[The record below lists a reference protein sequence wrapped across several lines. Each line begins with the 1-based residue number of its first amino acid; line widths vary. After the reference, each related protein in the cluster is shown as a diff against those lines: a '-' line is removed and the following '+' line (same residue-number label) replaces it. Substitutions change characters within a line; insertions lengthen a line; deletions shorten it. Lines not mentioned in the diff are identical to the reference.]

1 MKHQEYR
8 RIVPGAENAVLFIH
22 GICGTP
28 NHFVEAIPATQ
39 WVPEGYSIHNLCLPG
54 HGGTVADFAK
64 VPGNQ
69 WRCHAR
75 KAFCT
80 LAKTHKRVYIVGH
93 SMGTLFALELA
104 AEFPEK
110 IGGLLL
116 LGVPMRPHLTPA
128 VVNSSLRL
136 VLGKLR
142 PGYPE
147 EAIETACGVG
157 RTWRLWEYAAWLPRF
172 VDLFAHIARTE
183 KVLGDVNV
191 PTWIFQSKKD
201 ELVSR
206 LSERV
211 LARYPFHVEVLERS
225 THFYYEEGDTE
236 RVKRSFLNMI
246 DHI

>member
-1 MKHQEYR
+1 MKHQEMK

-28 NHFVEAIPATQ
+28 NHFVEAIPAVD
-39 WVPEGYSIHNLCLPG
+39 WVPEEFSVHNLCLPG
-54 HGGTVADFAK
+54 HGGTVWNFAE
-64 VPGNQ
+64 VPGKK
-69 WRCHAR
+69 WRCAAR
-75 KAFCT
+75 KAFCA
-80 LAKTHKRVYIVGH
+80 LAKSHEKVYIVAH

-104 AEFPEK
+104 SEFPEK

-147 EAIETACGVG
+147 AAIETACGVG
-157 RTWRLWEYAAWLPRF
+157 TTWRLWEYAAWLPRF

-183 KVLGDVNV
+183 RILGDVNV

-211 LARYPFHVEVLERS
+211 LAKYPFHVEVLEKS
-225 THFYYEEGDTE
+225 THFYYEEADAE
-236 RVKRSFLNMI
+236 RVRRCFLDMFARI
-246 DHI
+246 

>member
-1 MKHQEYR
+1 MKHQEYK
-8 RIVPGAENAVLFIH
+8 RIVPGAEKAVLFIH

-28 NHFVEAIPATQ
+28 NHFVEAIPVME
-39 WVPEGYSIHNLCLPG
+39 WVPEGYSVHNLCLPG
-54 HGGTVADFAK
+54 HGCTVANFAE
-64 VPGNQ
+64 VHGRQ

-75 KAFCT
+75 QAFCA
-80 LAKTHKRVYIVGH
+80 LAKSHKQVYIVAH

-116 LGVPMRPHLTPA
+116 LGVPMRPHVTPA

-147 EAIETACGVG
+147 AAIATACGVG
-157 RTWRLWEYAAWLPRF
+157 TTWRLWEYVAWLPRF

-183 KVLGDVNV
+183 NVLGEVSV
-191 PTWIFQSKKD
+191 PAWIFQSKKD

-211 LARYPFHVEVLERS
+211 LAKYPFHVDILEKS
-225 THFYYEEGDTE
+225 THFYYEEADAE
-236 RVKRSFLNMI
+236 RVRQRFLDMTATG
-246 DHI
+246 

>member
-1 MKHQEYR
+1 MKHQEIK
-8 RIVPGAENAVLFIH
+8 RIIPGAENAVLFIH

-28 NHFVEAIPATQ
+28 NHFTQAIAMMD
-39 WVPEGYSIHNLCLPG
+39 WVPESYSVHNLCLPG
-54 HGGTVADFAK
+54 HGKTVADFAK
-64 VPGNQ
+64 IPGKQ

-75 KAFCT
+75 KAFCA

-104 AEFPEK
+104 AEFPGK

-147 EAIETACGVG
+147 AAIETACGVG
-157 RTWRLWEYAAWLPRF
+157 RTWRLWEYAAWMPRF

-183 KVLGDVNV
+183 KILGNV
-191 PTWIFQSKKD
+191 SVPVWIFQSKKD

-206 LSERV
+206 LTERV
-211 LARYPFHVEVLERS
+211 LEKYPFHVEVLEKS
-225 THFYYEEGDTE
+225 THFYYEEEDAE
-236 RVKRSFLNMI
+236 RVNRRFMDMI
-246 DHI
+246 GR

>member
-1 MKHQEYR
+1 MKHQEYKH
-8 RIVPGAENAVLFIH
+8 IVPGAENAVLFIH

-39 WVPEGYSIHNLCLPG
+39 WVPEDFYVHNLCLPG
-54 HGGTVADFAK
+54 HGGTVWNFARVSGEK
-64 VPGNQ
+64 
-69 WRCHAR
+69 WRCAAR
-75 KAFCT
+75 RAFCA
-80 LAKTHKRVYIVGH
+80 LAKTHKRIYIVGH
-93 SMGTLFALELA
+93 SMGTLFSLELA

-116 LGVPMRPHLTPA
+116 LGVPMRPHLTPS

-147 EAIETACGVG
+147 AAIETACGVG

-172 VDLFAHIARTE
+172 ADLFAHIARTE
-183 KVLGDVNV
+183 RILGDVNV

>member
-1 MKHQEYR
+1 MMHQEYK

-28 NHFVEAIPATQ
+28 NHFVEAIPAAQ
-39 WVPEGYSIHNLCLPG
+39 WVPEDFSVHNLCLPG
-54 HGGTVADFAK
+54 HGGTVWDFARVSGEK
-64 VPGNQ
+64 
-69 WRCHAR
+69 WRCAAR
-75 KAFCT
+75 RAFCA
-80 LAKTHKRVYIVGH
+80 LAKTHKRIYIVGH
-93 SMGTLFALELA
+93 SMGTLFSLELA

-147 EAIETACGVG
+147 AAIEMACGVG

-183 KVLGDVNV
+183 RILGEVNV
-191 PTWIFQSKKD
+191 PTWMFQSKKD

-211 LARYPFHVEVLERS
+211 LARYPFHVEVLEKS

-236 RVKRSFLNMI
+236 RVKRCFLNMI
-246 DHI
+246 EHI

>member
-1 MKHQEYR
+1 MKHREYQ
-8 RIVPGAENAVLFIH
+8 RIVPGAEKAVLFIH

-28 NHFVEAIPATQ
+28 NHFVEAIPAVD
-39 WVPEGYSIHNLCLPG
+39 WVPESVSLHNLCLPG
-54 HGGTVADFAK
+54 HGGTVANFAEVHGK
-64 VPGNQ
+64 Q

-75 KAFCT
+75 KAFCA
-80 LAKTHKRVYIVGH
+80 LAKSHKKVYIAAH

-128 VVNSSLRL
+128 VVNSSVRL
-136 VLGKLR
+136 VFGKLR

-147 EAIETACGVG
+147 TAIATACGVG
-157 RTWRLWEYAAWLPRF
+157 TTWRLWEYIAWMPRF
-172 VDLFAHIARTE
+172 MDLFAHIARTE
-183 KVLGDVNV
+183 KILGNVSV

-211 LARYPFHVEVLERS
+211 LAKYPFHVEVLAKS
-225 THFYYEEGDTE
+225 THFYCEGADVE
-236 RVKRSFLNMI
+236 RVRRRFMDMI
-246 DHI
+246 DR

>member
-1 MKHQEYR
+1 MKHQEYK
-8 RIVPGAENAVLFIH
+8 RIVPGAEDAVLFIH

-28 NHFVEAIPATQ
+28 NHFTRAIPMVE

-54 HGGTVADFAK
+54 HGGSVAHFAE
-64 VPGNQ
+64 VHGRH

-75 KAFCT
+75 RAFCA
-80 LAKTHKRVYIVGH
+80 LAKSHERIFIVAH

-116 LGVPMRPHLTPA
+116 LGVPMRPHVTPA
-128 VVNSSLRL
+128 VMNSSVRL
-136 VLGKLR
+136 ALGKLR

-147 EAIETACGVG
+147 EAIRTACGLET
-157 RTWRLWEYAAWLPRF
+157 TWRLWEYLPWLPRF
-172 VDLFAHIARTE
+172 LDLFAHIARTE
-183 KVLGDVNV
+183 KILGNV
-191 PTWIFQSKKD
+191 QVPAWIFQSKHD

-211 LARYPFHVEVLERS
+211 LEKYPFHMEVLEKS
-225 THFYYEEGDTE
+225 THFYYEAGDAE
-236 RVKRSFLNMI
+236 RVRQCFIEMI
-246 DHI
+246 ER